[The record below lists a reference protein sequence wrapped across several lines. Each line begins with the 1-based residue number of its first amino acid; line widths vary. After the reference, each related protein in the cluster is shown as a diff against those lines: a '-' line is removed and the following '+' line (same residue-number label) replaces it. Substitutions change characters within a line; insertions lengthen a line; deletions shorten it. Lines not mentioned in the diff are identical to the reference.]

1 MKLFRLLSFTIC
13 ILCLSGWR
21 PARADA
27 QLVASLDVLGPS
39 VTMRRAG
46 TEAFVNISKETLVGV
61 GDTVRTSPT
70 ARARI
75 TFFANGTDTEV
86 QPSSEIHIDDFSG
99 TEDKFTISLTV
110 VLGQTT
116 QRIAKLLDSNSSYTI
131 NSTGLELA
139 VRGTSFD
146 VRVEP
151 SGRSAL
157 IVKTGAV
164 ATKNSGTP
172 PTAINRA
179 PAANAEVG
187 PGFGVRAEAGKGL
200 SDVVRASSF
209 AQLDSA
215 LDGCGSLISTAG
227 DVRLNVRTGPGLS
240 FARIGQ
246 LENNFRQGVLGVTET
261 TKWYRVVFKG
271 GFGWVFAPALKL
283 DATCPGLR
291 KFPDTFGPEDTAL
304 YQGLEPGYNPNIP
317 DPTAQP

>member
-1 MKLFRLLSFTIC
+1 MIRERQKIEIMKLFRLLSFTVC

-27 QLVASLDVLGPS
+27 QLVASLDVLGPN

-46 TEAFVNISKETLVGV
+46 TDTFVNISKETLVGV

-86 QPSSEIHIDDFSG
+86 QPSSEIQIDDFSG

-164 ATKNSGTP
+164 ATKNTG
-172 PTAINRA
+172 A
-179 PAANAEVG
+179 PSATSAQVG

-215 LDGCGSLISTAG
+215 LDGCGALISTAG
-227 DVRLNVRTGPGLS
+227 DVRLNVRTGPGLG

-246 LENNFRQGVLGVTET
+246 LGNNFRQGVLGVTET

-271 GFGWVFAPALKL
+271 GFGWVYAPALKL

-291 KFPDTFGPEDTAL
+291 TFPDTFGPEDTSL
-304 YQGLEPGYNPNIP
+304 YQGLEPGYSP